1 MSIIT
6 QNHKENKELNNTIER
21 FFSEYKIGALL
32 RKCNAGKE
40 KGISVISV
48 FLYLFSNLFLGRSMY
63 MQMKTSKFR
72 ENFSKNT
79 VYRFLNSVKT
89 NWLRFTT
96 LLAADVVNRTI
107 KPLTNENRTNV
118 FIFDDTLFNRIGYKK
133 TELASRVFD
142 HTDRKYK
149 KGFRMLTLGWSD
161 GNTFIPVNSCLLA
174 SSKNE
179 NILGTT
185 KTFDKRTIA
194 GRRRTLA
201 VKKGTEVMLELLDTA
216 LSADLNADYV
226 LFDNWFANPA
236 QITAIKSRN
245 MNVIAMLKK
254 SSKIHYEYNGEK
266 LSVKQIYSKNRK
278 RPGRSKYLL
287 SVDVMLGKTNPIP
300 AKIVF
305 VRNKTNRKDW
315 LALVCTNTELCE
327 EEIIRIYGKRW
338 DIEVFFKTCKSRLNL
353 IKECHSLS
361 YDALTSHT
369 AIVFARYILLALEQ
383 RINEDVRTLGELFYL
398 VADELADITFSES
411 LRIITEALI
420 ASLAELFKLTGEQLQ
435 SFVADFESRL
445 PRYLRNAL
453 DFQNVAS

>member
-6 QNHKENKELNNTIER
+6 QNHEENKELNDTIGR
-21 FFSEYKIGALL
+21 FFSEYKIGTLL
-32 RKCNAGKE
+32 HKCNAGKE
-40 KGISVISV
+40 KGVSVISV
-48 FLYLFSNLFLGRSMY
+48 FLYLFSNLFIGRSMY

-72 ENFSKNT
+72 EAFSKNT

-89 NWLRFTT
+89 NWIRFTT
-96 LLAADVVNRTI
+96 LLAADVINRTI
-107 KPLTNENRTNV
+107 KPLTNENRANV
-118 FIFDDTLFNRIGYKK
+118 FILDDTLFNRTGYKK

-174 SSKNE
+174 SSNDK

-185 KTFDKRTIA
+185 KKFDKRSIA

-201 VKKGTEVMLELLDTA
+201 VKKATDAMLDLLDTA
-216 LSADLNADYV
+216 ISAGLSASYV
-226 LFDNWFANPA
+226 LFDTWFANPA
-236 QITAIKSRN
+236 QISAIKSRG
-245 MNVIAMLKK
+245 MEVIAMLKK

-266 LSVKQIYSKNRK
+266 LSVKQIFNKNRK

-287 SVDVMLGKTNPIP
+287 SVEVMLGKIDPIP

-305 VRNKTNRKDW
+305 VRNKANRKDW
-315 LALVCTNTELCE
+315 LAFVCTNTELSE

-338 DIEVFFKTCKSRLNL
+338 DIEVFFKTCKFRLNL
-353 IKECHSLS
+353 IKECRSLS
-361 YDALTSHT
+361 YDALTAHT
-369 AIVFARYILLALEQ
+369 AIIFARYIMLALEQ
-383 RINEDVRTLGELFYL
+383 RTHEDMRTLGELFYL

-420 ASLAELFKLTGEQLQ
+420 ASLTELFKLTNEQL
-435 SFVADFESRL
+435 SAFVSDFELRL
-445 PRYLRNAL
+445 PEYLRKAL
-453 DFQNVAS
+453 NFNKSVT

>member
-1 MSIIT
+1 MSIIS
-6 QNHKENKELNNTIER
+6 QNYIENKELNTTVRR
-21 FFSEYKIGALL
+21 FFSKYKIAALL

-48 FLYLFSNLFLGRSMY
+48 FLYLFGNIFLGRSMY
-63 MQMKTSKFR
+63 MQMKTSKFK

-79 VYRFLNSVKT
+79 VYRFLNSTKT

-96 LLAADVVNRTI
+96 LLATDVINRTI
-107 KPLTNENRTNV
+107 KPLTSEKRSNV
-118 FIFDDTLFNRIGYKK
+118 FIFDDTLFSRTGYKK

-142 HTDRKYK
+142 HNDRKYK

-174 SSKNE
+174 SSQKK

-185 KTFDKRTIA
+185 RTFDKRTIA

-201 VKKGTEVMLELLDTA
+201 LKKGTEAMIDLLDTA
-216 LSADLNADYV
+216 LSAGLNADHV
-226 LFDNWFANPA
+226 LFDTWFANPA
-236 QITAIKSRN
+236 QIVAIKNRS
-245 MNVIAMLKK
+245 MDVIAMLKK
-254 SSKIHYEYNGEK
+254 SSKIYYEYNGEK

-278 RPGRSKYLL
+278 RPGHSKYLL

-305 VRNKTNRKDW
+305 VRNKVNRKDW
-315 LALVCTNTELCE
+315 LAFVCTNTQLSE

-361 YDALTSHT
+361 YDALTAHT
-369 AIVFARYILLALEQ
+369 SIVFARYILLAVEQ
-383 RINEDVRTLGELFYL
+383 RMNEDMRSLGELFYI
-398 VADELADITFSES
+398 VADELEDITFSES

-420 ASLAELFKLTGEQLQ
+420 VSLTELFKLTDQQLL
-435 SFVADFESRL
+435 SFVANFESRL
-445 PRYLRNAL
+445 PKYLQYTL
-453 DFQNVAS
+453 SVQNLAT

>member
-1 MSIIT
+1 MTIIA
-6 QNHKENKELNNTIER
+6 QNNEDNKELNDTIGR
-21 FFSEYKIGALL
+21 FFSEYKIGTLL

-40 KGISVISV
+40 KGVSVISV

-63 MQMKTSKFR
+63 MQMKTSKFK

-89 NWLRFTT
+89 NWLKFTT

-107 KPLTNENRTNV
+107 KPLTNENRANV
-118 FIFDDTLFNRIGYKK
+118 FIFDDTLFNRTGYKK

-149 KGFRMLTLGWSD
+149 KGFRMLSLGWSD

-185 KTFDKRTIA
+185 KVFDKRTIA

-201 VKKGTEVMLELLDTA
+201 VKKGTEAMLELLDTA

-266 LSVKQIYSKNRK
+266 LYVKQIYSKNRK

-287 SVDVMLGKTNPIP
+287 SVDVMLGKINPIP

-305 VRNKTNRKDW
+305 VRNKINRKDW

-361 YDALTSHT
+361 YDALTAHT

-398 VADELADITFSES
+398 IADELADITFSES
-411 LRIITEALI
+411 LHIITEALI
-420 ASLAELFKLTGEQLQ
+420 ASLTELLKLTDEQLLA
-435 SFVADFESRL
+435 FVADFEARL
-445 PRYLRNAL
+445 PRHLKNAL
-453 DFQNVAS
+453 NFHNLAS